1 MKKFRK
7 NAGVILKCRNEVLL
21 CKRSPDKSLPN
32 IWSIPS
38 GGIENGES
46 PGYAAIREFYEE
58 TNIELDNELD
68 FVGFIDKFKQDGTKK
83 GHMFVFY
90 KKTQKKHY
98 PDLTKAQDGFEHTEC
113 QYFKQDDL
121 PKEEENEE
129 LMTLIK
135 KILK

>member
-38 GGIENGES
+38 GGIENDES

-58 TNIELDNELD
+58 TNIELNINLD
-68 FVGFIDKFKQDGTKK
+68 FIGFIDIFSEEKIKK
-83 GHMFVFY
+83 GIMFVFLQETKN
-90 KKTQKKHY
+90 KKE
-98 PDLTKAQDGFEHTEC
+98 PNLNKASDGQEHTEC
-113 QYFKQDDL
+113 KYFK
-121 PKEEENEE
+121 KENIPNQKENKQ
-129 LMTLIK
+129 LLDILT
-135 KILK
+135 KIFE